1 MVRGRGVVV
10 GLVVGAAS
18 SLVVEGVA
26 VAADGAVAAPVS
38 LDAPVGI
45 AAVAFGA
52 IGLVAGLVR
61 RRRAAVG
68 RAATGRAVAAVD
80 PQAPAGGDGAAEVR
94 PATTGV

>member
-1 MVRGRGVVV
+1 MRGRGAVL
-10 GLVVGAAS
+10 GLVLGAAS

-61 RRRAAVG
+61 RRRTAVVRTAANQPVV
-68 RAATGRAVAAVD
+68 TTPVVD
-80 PQAPAGGDGAAEVR
+80 GGDPAEVR